1 MTSPHH
7 YYLRK
12 GGGEGKKIRLREVE
26 PNRCSFRKV
35 PVFALQ
41 QNKQMAELEQEPN
54 CSIISQLAGS
64 KNRIDHV
71 RSVTVMQKLCK
82 TPVREVRHSRET
94 PKFAK
99 NIKSCD
105 GTTNLR
111 FVRASFAHE
120 DCIIDNVHPLYSY
133 QSMLISPS
141 FLRVVG
147 SLDSSSSAYPILR
160 FNIGPG
166 PPFILR
172 STLACWK

>member
-1 MTSPHH
+1 
-7 YYLRK
+7 
-12 GGGEGKKIRLREVE
+12 
-26 PNRCSFRKV
+26 
-35 PVFALQ
+35 VFALQ
-41 QNKQMAELEQEPN
+41 QNKQTAELEQEPN
-54 CSIISQLAGS
+54 FSIISQLAGS

-82 TPVREVRHSRET
+82 TPVREVRHSQET

-147 SLDSSSSAYPILR
+147 SLDSSSSAYPILL